1 MAGDSVAVV
10 SVSFRAQVAEFQQDM
25 RKITQATH
33 ESVSQMSKSL
43 SGLESSFTRAFAVI
57 GGGAAITA
65 GIRSAVKLGDE
76 YNSLNARLKNI
87 TASTNDYGQVSQR
100 LLEITQKNGV
110 ALRDTVSVF
119 QQLQRTTKE
128 LGVSNNDMIKL
139 TDIVQKLGV
148 IGGSSSEQMKN
159 GMLQFSQA
167 LAGGT
172 VHAEEFN
179 SILENMPEVANRI
192 AKGMGVS
199 MGQLRSMV
207 KDQKV
212 AAADL
217 FDALMKQKNTIE
229 SEFGK
234 MPQSVERSWMKLQT
248 SVQQTIGELDKS
260 FGMTKTWAKGFD
272 SLAEAIANAG
282 SEFAQWNSN
291 TLTGANGKQVS
302 ISDFLGTEAKAAGLT
317 VANGLNFIK
326 GNYDGP
332 GGTKD
337 DRFGGKAARETWL
350 MHQARIDAERRQ
362 VYGLETG
369 TYSDV
374 RKSVVGPP
382 SRNDYYGP
390 SGMRQEWIDAQSSVT
405 KAKRAPAGPDKKTLE
420 HMESERKH
428 IAATIEG
435 YRVQNRE
442 LDLKLS
448 KQDDG
453 KAKLE
458 HEIRLIKAGTLGRQE
473 QNKAIKD
480 MTALYEEAAK
490 KEKQL
495 EVQKAQK
502 KQGEKIGDL
511 LADIKQSRDALA
523 QEVAGRKSLN
533 GVLSE
538 ERRLRELIAEG
549 NKGSAQNA
557 KDLLQAQQD
566 LEALK
571 TEKLA
576 AESTKATEKA
586 AEEAA
591 KYADKLGDVVK
602 AENEAAEAAMRKA
615 RGEDNVSSYVKARR
629 EVEEA
634 ANDTYKKQAELLE
647 KINQLLAEQPNNA
660 SVQADKAKIEADINK
675 IYADRAKAL
684 EDIAAAEAKQE
695 AANAVMK
702 EQKEILDQVKR
713 SAVDLRTRILTLD
726 DAYRKGKLT
735 TKQYTDAL
743 TDLQDE
749 GFKKAKAASDSFASS
764 ITRGLERALTSGKS
778 FKETIKDIGKELA
791 LLAARKLL
799 FQPLE
804 QGISSLA
811 MKFFG
816 PKYGVGPQQPGINPT
831 GGVPYGVASNGG
843 AGGVGPGG
851 TSLPSFGVPYGPPTS
866 LPGYSANYGLGSD
879 NRVVLLLSEILD
891 AIRGQQFGA
900 MNAPYGSPTTVS
912 GYTKTGGGLGSFL
925 GGLPGR
931 IGGALQAPGMELF
944 NMLGGLGSAGMNLMR
959 GNLGGALGGLGT
971 SVGGGMGLFSSL
983 LKFLPG
989 FADGGMYDPGMG
1001 PIRVGERGP
1010 ELFYPGQSGYIQPFG
1025 GAGRGFSPYMSSGM
1039 MGGMFDGG
1047 FSPFMSMNPWTGG
1060 AYGRGGA
1067 ATTYGTGAGTYGQ
1080 PNLGNSNGWTYREH
1094 ADVMSKTFADLAA
1107 QKAEWYRTGK
1117 ISNPREMQ
1125 SDLYW
1130 SNFYRSDA
1138 MSTAPQSRL
1147 SVDPGSID
1155 WATYNS
1161 MGGSKYVSDSARAR
1175 DAQMYPTNNPNAM
1188 WGGFAA
1194 TPLVGSSM
1202 GGDYGMYVQGFG
1214 GGGGGGG
1221 FGGDLPQGLHESS
1234 WTKTG
1239 MDGMSYNPIVGGIT
1253 GGRTVEYMF
1262 GPGGMR
1268 SGIISGGSTGAF
1280 ARPFGGG
1287 NGWKSVDTTRSMWS
1301 ALGETFKPLS
1311 YDRGVSEY
1319 GGNIQYGPLYPG
1331 KPSYAQ
1337 DGSYPAYGGARV
1349 AGVDPMNQT
1358 LMDILRGYVAQ
1369 GSGFSKPGPGIDPN
1383 YVPEQSGNIFTGART
1398 QPGSSPL
1405 SFGPDDAE
1413 KYLRSG
1419 VGAFGTGMG
1428 SNITPGDLVGM
1439 LQSHWLT
1446 ATSNGRAFEALVDQ
1460 LNARYKQIVGMVN
1473 RGFPESE
1480 GRQRAVYEPMTAQSY
1495 RDTLDNYFR
1504 PMMNA
1509 SSNPAFHWSS
1519 MPRMRKGGRVD
1530 KGEAVITGDAGLEL
1544 FVPHENGSIIPNNA
1558 LPGLSGGNVNVTLV
1572 NSTGTP
1578 MAPPVVEK
1586 SGDDIRITLVAVAN
1600 DIRRGGP
1607 VASALMD
1614 TFNTKAKTVRR
1625 S

>member
-65 GIRSAVKLGDE
+65 GIRSAIKLGDE

-538 ERRLRELIAEG
+538 ERRLRELLAEG

-912 GYTKTGGGLGSFL
+912 GYTKTGGGLGSSL
-925 GGLPGR
+925 GGLPSR

-1010 ELFYPGQSGYIQPFG
+1010 ELFYPGQSGSIQPFG
-1025 GAGRGFSPYMSSGM
+1025 GAG
-1039 MGGMFDGG
+1039 GG

-1175 DAQMYPTNNPNAM
+1175 DAQMYPTNNPNAQ
-1188 WGGFAA
+1188 WQGFTA
-1194 TPLVGSSM
+1194 TPLGSSF
-1202 GGDYGMYVQGFG
+1202 GAGDQAG
-1214 GGGGGGG
+1214 GGG
-1221 FGGDLPQGLHESS
+1221 SY
-1234 WTKTG
+1234 
-1239 MDGMSYNPIVGGIT
+1239 DGMSNWTRGSSFSGGGYTPMIPASNTHGASAFSSSYGGTTNTAINGIGGGYT
-1253 GGRTVEYMF
+1253 GNIMGSWNSAVARF
-1262 GPGGMR
+1262 GF
-1268 SGIISGGSTGAF
+1268 SSGGS
-1280 ARPFGGG
+1280 
-1287 NGWKSVDTTRSMWS
+1287 N
-1301 ALGETFKPLS
+1301 PLS
-1311 YDRGVSEY
+1311 GLDAFNQSWGANRGY
-1319 GGNIQYGPLYPG
+1319 GNIDNLGAGMGVRADGTIGMMGDNLAFPG
-1331 KPSYAQ
+1331 AVL
-1337 DGSYPAYGGARV
+1337 G
-1349 AGVDPMNQT
+1349 N
-1358 LMDILRGYVAQ
+1358 LRGW
-1369 GSGFSKPGPGIDPN
+1369 SN
-1383 YVPEQSGNIFTGART
+1383 YVNLQNMFNAMG
-1398 QPGSSPL
+1398 
-1405 SFGPDDAE
+1405 
-1413 KYLRSG
+1413 
-1419 VGAFGTGMG
+1419 G
-1428 SNITPGDLVGM
+1428 SN
-1439 LQSHWLT
+1439 
-1446 ATSNGRAFEALVDQ
+1446 
-1460 LNARYKQIVGMVN
+1460 
-1473 RGFPESE
+1473 
-1480 GRQRAVYEPMTAQSY
+1480 
-1495 RDTLDNYFR
+1495 
-1504 PMMNA
+1504 
-1509 SSNPAFHWSS
+1509 WSGS
-1519 MPRMRKGGRVD
+1519 PRRMRKGGRVD

-1572 NSTGTP
+1572 NNTGTP